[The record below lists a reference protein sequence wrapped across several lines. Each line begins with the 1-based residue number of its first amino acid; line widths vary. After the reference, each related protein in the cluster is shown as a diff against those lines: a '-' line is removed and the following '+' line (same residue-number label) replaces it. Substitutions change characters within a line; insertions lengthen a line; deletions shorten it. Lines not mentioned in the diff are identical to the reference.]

1 MNKELLAFIRTLSE
15 NDKKTL
21 SQKAL
26 KTTEEIGE
34 LAKAILPFE
43 NAAGTLH
50 RFTDREKILDSSVD
64 VILCAL
70 SIAHELKFNDQEIE
84 DMMFEKSRKWSG
96 IQNKESKVKFPLP
109 YEIHITIEN
118 PNINLS
124 SKTLERFKFDCAK
137 LNVKPIIID
146 LQKNGESLMNDVM
159 TSSVHFGDNN
169 SAQSVAYRLGWE
181 LRKCGYKVIRTKI
194 ETVPWHPAAPSMED
208 KIYEMP
214 PRSYFES
221 HLRIVTTENRR
232 NELEEIAKKFDAH
245 LSRNFF
251 KKINENEYII
261 MMTLRSS
268 TETREFFEI
277 LVYNL
282 KEELEICDFVVD
294 KQEIEFAVF
303 DSNTNHDEV
312 WIKNEDDDQQRI

>member
-1 MNKELLAFIRTLSE
+1 
-15 NDKKTL
+15 
-21 SQKAL
+21 
-26 KTTEEIGE
+26 
-34 LAKAILPFE
+34 
-43 NAAGTLH
+43 
-50 RFTDREKILDSSVD
+50 
-64 VILCAL
+64 
-70 SIAHELKFNDQEIE
+70 
-84 DMMFEKSRKWSG
+84 
-96 IQNKESKVKFPLP
+96 
-109 YEIHITIEN
+109 
-118 PNINLS
+118 
-124 SKTLERFKFDCAK
+124 
-137 LNVKPIIID
+137 
-146 LQKNGESLMNDVM
+146 
-159 TSSVHFGDNN
+159 
-169 SAQSVAYRLGWE
+169 
-181 LRKCGYKVIRTKI
+181 
-194 ETVPWHPAAPSMED
+194 MED